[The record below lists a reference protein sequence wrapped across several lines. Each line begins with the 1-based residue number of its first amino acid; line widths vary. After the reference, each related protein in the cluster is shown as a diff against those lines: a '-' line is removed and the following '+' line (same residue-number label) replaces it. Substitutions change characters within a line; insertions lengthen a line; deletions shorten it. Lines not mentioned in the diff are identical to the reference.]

1 VLELVGRYRIQ
12 EQIGEGAMAD
22 VYRAYDP
29 HIDRALAIKVLKEEF
44 RQDREYAVRFLRE
57 ARAAGALSHPGIVTI
72 FDVGEIDGYPFIV
85 MELLDGEPLSEVMKQ
100 GSMSAAEV
108 MNIGIQLTAA
118 LGYAH
123 AQRVVHRDIKPSN
136 IILSPDRKTLKLLD
150 FGIARVAEGD
160 SLFEAESLKTQIG
173 QIVGT
178 PRYMSPEQALGRDL
192 DGRSDIFSV
201 GVVLYEI
208 AAGRRA
214 FPGANPATLAAQ
226 ITQADPEPLSSIA
239 PEIPR
244 GLQFIIQKAMNR
256 DPAHRFA
263 DGFRMAEALR
273 RELAV
278 NHTVSAEAA
287 ARHRYMP
294 LQVRQTLILTMITAL
309 VLAIVGGTV
318 LVNQRR
324 AMREV
329 ALSAGT
335 AVSSFIANNAALR
348 AVENATLPA
357 EQQDWLPVEAFVRSA
372 AADPNIRQITVVD
385 ATGVVRAATDESRI
399 GKHYLAPSSESEVAR
414 RDQIRVTDTENGGS
428 FRFVRPI
435 FYANRSFGKVDVSV
449 SKAEL
454 NSVSRVS
461 ELMLLLLAVV
471 TLGAVAAATY
481 LSNRLL
487 APLITRLRTG
497 LLEIARG
504 NLDFRIS
511 HHRRDEFGEL
521 FDGVNTAAQAMSERL
536 NSVEAL
542 LLDGPVAEKRPEF
555 SPERPSAVTE
565 FPTTGAST
573 IAPPLEAPQA
583 DDARGHTILAL
594 APVPTAPSTGAPTA
608 SDTSEPVE
616 EDDESRHRT
625 ILSFEPI
632 TTTPPFPATDAVA
645 VPTPADEDDESRHRT
660 ILSFEPM
667 TAVPSPENAAG
678 PRRPEPAPPESEA
691 VERPLPRTW
700 PSDED
705 EDRTLAGKV
714 PDNYS

>member
-1 VLELVGRYRIQ
+1 MLELVGRYRIQ

-29 HIDRALAIKVLKEEF
+29 HIDRPLAIKVLKEEF

-123 AQRVVHRDIKPSN
+123 SQGVIHRDIKPSN
-136 IILSPDRKTLKLLD
+136 VILSPDRKTLKLLD

-160 SLFEAESLKTQIG
+160 LLFEAESLKTQIG
-173 QIVGT
+173 QVVGT

-201 GVVLYEI
+201 GVVLYEL

-214 FPGANPATLAAQ
+214 FPGASAATLAAQ
-226 ITQADPEPLSSIA
+226 ITQADPEPLASIA

-244 GLQFIIQKAMNR
+244 GLQFIIQKAMSR

-273 RELAV
+273 RELGV
-278 NHTVSAEAA
+278 NQTVSAEAA

-294 LQVRQTLILTMITAL
+294 LQVRQTLILTLITAI
-309 VLAIVGGTV
+309 VLAVVGSTV
-318 LVNQRR
+318 LINQRR

-329 ALSAGT
+329 GLSAGT
-335 AVSSFIANNAALR
+335 AISSFVANNAALR
-348 AVENATLPA
+348 AAENAALPPD
-357 EQQDWLPVEAFVRSA
+357 QQDWLAVEVFVRSA
-372 AADPNIRQITVVD
+372 SADPNLRHIMVVD
-385 ATGVVRAATDESRI
+385 ATGIVRAASDESLI
-399 GKHYLAPSSESEVAR
+399 GKPYLASTGEPTVAQR
-414 RDQIRVTDTENGGS
+414 GQITVTDTDNGDS

-435 FYANRSFGKVDVSV
+435 LYANRSFGKVDVSV

-454 NSVSRVS
+454 AAVSRVS

-471 TLGAVAAATY
+471 TLGAVAGATY
-481 LSNRLL
+481 FSNRLL
-487 APLITRLRTG
+487 APLITRLRSG

-521 FDGVNTAAQAMSERL
+521 FDGVNMAAQAMSERFT
-536 NSVEAL
+536 SVEAL
-542 LLDGPVAEKRPEF
+542 LLDEPVEDKVPESEPEHIVPAMPSEAAIEQQAPAPMPEKVVNDDAALEGTHIAPRPALEETASAKAEEQPEPAALEPVAPQEAAEAAP
-555 SPERPSAVTE
+555 PERP
-565 FPTTGAST
+565 
-573 IAPPLEAPQA
+573 
-583 DDARGHTILAL
+583 
-594 APVPTAPSTGAPTA
+594 
-608 SDTSEPVE
+608 
-616 EDDESRHRT
+616 
-625 ILSFEPI
+625 
-632 TTTPPFPATDAVA
+632 
-645 VPTPADEDDESRHRT
+645 
-660 ILSFEPM
+660 
-667 TAVPSPENAAG
+667 
-678 PRRPEPAPPESEA
+678 
-691 VERPLPRTW
+691 W
-700 PSDED
+700 PHDED
-705 EDRTLAGKV
+705 EDRTLAGIA
-714 PDNYS
+714 PGNYS